1 MPDLLING
9 IDIAGVSNCLLR
21 KSSRAKRMR
30 IELRPDRSLLI
41 VIPNG
46 TREDQWLAFVLRKKQ
61 WILRNLQRQRSAP
74 HQHGLKGSAVG
85 FPSELELVCT
95 GQKYQTCRVTGSQNR
110 ALLVRSNLDLVC
122 DQSSDKQAYQVLR
135 RWLIK
140 QAREEFSA
148 RLEHI
153 SIATGLEWNRLSI
166 RGQKTR
172 WGSCSAQGNIS
183 LNFKLLFLPANL
195 VDHVLLHELVHTRE
209 MNHSH
214 RFWALMKKFDP
225 QCNHH
230 RGELR
235 NAGRLLPDW
244 LVNL

>member
-9 IDIAGVSNCLLR
+9 IDIAGISSCLLR
-21 KSSRAKRMR
+21 RSSRAKRMR

-41 VIPNG
+41 VIPDG
-46 TREDQWLAFVLRKKQ
+46 IREDQWLAFVLSKKQ
-61 WILRNLQRQRSAP
+61 WIVRNLQRSVPQK
-74 HQHGLKGSAVG
+74 HDLKRTAVG
-85 FPSELELVCT
+85 FPSEFELVCT
-95 GQKYQTCRVTGSQNR
+95 GQKYQTCRVTGAQNR

-122 DQSSDKQAYQVLR
+122 DQPSDKQAYQVLR

-140 QAREEFSA
+140 QARVEFSA
-148 RLEHI
+148 RLERI
-153 SIATGLEWNRLSI
+153 SIATGLEWNRLSV

-225 QCNHH
+225 QCTHH
-230 RGELR
+230 RSELR
-235 NAGRLLPDW
+235 SAGKLLPGW
-244 LVNL
+244 MVNI